1 MTFKYKDLTRKF
13 METISISEI
22 FSGKRLSNF
31 LSRKLKRKI
40 SILKAAR
47 LLDGA
52 EECIPFGK
60 DNRGRRQWKRI
71 L

>member
-1 MTFKYKDLTRKF
+1 MTFKYKDLTQKF

-22 FSGKRLSNF
+22 FSGKRLSKF

-40 SILKAAR
+40 SILKAAI